1 MTYHVLTSYDGGGM
15 ASSRY
20 VEYDKA
26 LVKFF
31 SQFAAN
37 IANHNSALEMLIDEQ
52 GNVYK
57 TEYYAKEIPAETAE
71 PTT

>member
-1 MTYHVLTSYDGGGM
+1 MTYHVLAAYDGGGM
-15 ASSRY
+15 TSSRY
-20 VEYDKA
+20 AEYDKA

-31 SQFAAN
+31 SQFATN

-71 PTT
+71 PTA